1 MHEWLNKYRIRSTLI
16 TGIATWML
24 IEAARWSMWFAT
36 GNDRNGLEIAAIV
49 AAIQAPAT
57 FYAGWAFKIMQETKQ
72 L

>member
-1 MHEWLNKYRIRSTLI
+1 MHEWLNKYRVRSTLI

-24 IEAARWSMWFAT
+24 FEAARWGMWFAT

-57 FYAGWAFKIMQETKQ
+57 FYAGWAIKNMQETKQ